1 MGSMGATG
9 RREQAFTSSMCRA
22 VAVDSYTGNLQSGGQ
37 KSKKEVTTHD
47 DIHLH
52 AARTRRC

>member
-1 MGSMGATG
+1 MGATG
-9 RREQAFTSSMCRA
+9 RREQAVTSSMCGA

-37 KSKKEVTTHD
+37 TSKKEVTTHG